1 MKSIQLVGTGRF
13 VENSRPDLKPDQLV
27 SKTGEIL
34 EARPLRMSAGHDLM
48 NANGDV
54 NSDAMGYQIAID
66 TMTYIK
72 KGVTEQLF
80 YEVNVADYMP
90 IAVGEG
96 AFSANILTN
105 LEFSNADDFET
116 GNIRSGESG
125 ARLASA
131 DASVASKT
139 QKVVT
144 WAKQIGYTI
153 VDIQQALMANNW
165 DAIAAKERAR
175 KRNWDLGIQEI
186 AFIGSKSDTLVTG
199 LFNNPNVTIDTTT
212 ITKLI
217 NTMTATEFSAFVAAL
232 IAEYRAAVNYTCYPD
247 TFVIPE
253 DDFLGLT
260 TLTPGTVGTYPYPKI
275 KYLLDA
281 FREVCGPKFRIIPSA
296 YAIPANNASRTG
308 LNKHLYALY
317 RQNPESLRMEIPVN
331 YQTTQPNSLNNFSF
345 QNVGYG
351 QYTGLGIFRNL
362 EMIYFQF

>member
-1 MKSIQLVGTGRF
+1 MKSIQYVGTGRF
-13 VENSRPDLKPDQLV
+13 VENSRPEPHQIVRDGQVMEPVALKL
-27 SKTGEIL
+27 
-34 EARPLRMSAGHDLM
+34 AAGHDLM

-72 KGVTEQLF
+72 KQTTEQMF
-80 YEVNVADYMP
+80 YEVPIADYVP
-90 IAVGEG
+90 VAVGEG

-131 DASVASKT
+131 DASVASKM

-186 AFIGSKSDTLVTG
+186 AFLGSKVDTAVTG

-217 NTMTATEFSAFVAAL
+217 NSMSAAELDAFVRAL

-247 TFVIPE
+247 RFVIPE
-253 DDFLGLT
+253 DDFLGLPA
-260 TLTPGTVGTYPYPKI
+260 LTPGTVGTYPYPRI
-275 KYLLDA
+275 TYLEEA
-281 FREVCGPKFRIIPSA
+281 FRRVCGQNFRLIPSA
-296 YAIPANNASRTG
+296 YAIPANSGPVPIAIGMVLNGGLLIRAFAASG
-308 LNKHLYALY
+308 GAINIVGH
-317 RQNPESLRMEIPVN
+317 VN
-331 YQTTQPNSLNNFSF
+331 RIQ
-345 QNVGYG
+345 
-351 QYTGLGIFRNL
+351 
-362 EMIYFQF
+362 

>member
-1 MKSIQLVGTGRF
+1 MRSITLIPTGRY
-13 VENSRPDLKPDQLV
+13 NSLEEPVDIKPGQ
-27 SKTGEIL
+27 IL
-34 EARPLRMSAGHDLM
+34 GADGQVYESRSLRTSLGHDLL

-54 NSDAMGYQIAID
+54 NDTAMGFQIAID

-72 KGVTEQLF
+72 KQVTEQLF
-80 YEVNVADYMP
+80 YEIPIADYMP
-90 IAVGEG
+90 VAVGEG

-131 DASVASKT
+131 DAAVASKQ
-139 QKVVT
+139 QKVIT

-165 DAIAAKERAR
+165 DAIAAKERSR
-175 KRNWDLGIQEI
+175 KRNWDLGIQRV
-186 AFIGSKSDTLVTG
+186 AFLGSKSDTAVTG
-199 LFNNPNVTIDTTT
+199 LFNNANVTVDTTT
-212 ITKLI
+212 ITALLNGLNAADF
-217 NTMTATEFSAFVAAL
+217 NTFVAAL
-232 IAEYRAAVNYTCYPD
+232 IATYRAAVKYTCYPD
-247 TFVIPE
+247 RFVIPE

-260 TLTPGTVGTYPYPKI
+260 TLTPGTVGTYPYPRI

-281 FREVCGPKFRIIPSA
+281 FQAVCGPGFKIIPSA
-296 YAIPANNASRTG
+296 YAVPANNSISG
-308 LNKHLYALY
+308 GKHVYALY
-317 RQNPESLRMEIPVN
+317 RSNPESMRMELPVN

-351 QYTGLGIFRNL
+351 QYTGLGVFRNL
-362 EMIYFQF
+362 EMIYYRF